1 VPNSPSDSTGTSVDP
16 RFKIAGVVL
25 VLAVLYVLIQRTS
38 LAPFPHTA
46 DDFVGGLAI
55 GLAIGSALA
64 WFRGRR

>member
-1 VPNSPSDSTGTSVDP
+1 MPSSPSNPAGMSADP
-16 RFKIAGVVL
+16 RLKVAGL
-25 VLAVLYVLIQRTS
+25 IIVLAALYVLIQRTS

-55 GLAIGSALA
+55 GLAIGSAIA